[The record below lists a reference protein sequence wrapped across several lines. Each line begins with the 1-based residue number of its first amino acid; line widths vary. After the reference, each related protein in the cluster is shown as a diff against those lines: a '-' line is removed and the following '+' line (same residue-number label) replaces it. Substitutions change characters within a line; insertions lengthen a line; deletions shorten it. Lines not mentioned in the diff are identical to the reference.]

1 MEKKLFNKYFIGITL
16 INFIV
21 YLIYYLLMVIMAVI
35 AQDTLHAS
43 LSQAGFAS
51 GIYIIG
57 TLLARL
63 FMGKQLELFGRKFT
77 LRGGAIFYLLTTL
90 AYLYTPTIG
99 ALYLVRFLN
108 GFGYGT
114 VSTATNAIVTAY
126 IPASKKGEGINYY
139 GLSTSLAAAVGPF
152 LGMILLNMTDFRF
165 IIWFSIVLV
174 FFVTIACLVFPVKNI
189 LLSEEQKTSL
199 RSWNINSFIEK
210 KALFITGIAF
220 LMGLSYSSV
229 LSFLSSYTKV
239 IHLVA
244 AGSFFFVVYALVI
257 TFTRPLTG
265 RIFDVKGEQYV
276 MYPSYLFLTA
286 GLFLLSVTTNS
297 VTLLISGALVGLGY
311 GTFMSNGQAVCL
323 KIVKEHRISIALS
336 TYFIGLDLG
345 LGVGPYLMG
354 MLKSL
359 TSFRGLYVIA
369 GVIPLVCTAL
379 YLVNGRK
386 HSHEAEGELIESL
399 KNEI

>member
-189 LLSEEQKTSL
+189 PLSEEQKTSL

-220 LMGLSYSSV
+220 FNG
-229 LSFLSSYTKV
+229 SFLFKCFIIFIFLYKSNPLSCCWVIFLRRICFGHHIYTSIDWKDFRCQRRT
-239 IHLVA
+239 I
-244 AGSFFFVVYALVI
+244 
-257 TFTRPLTG
+257 R
-265 RIFDVKGEQYV
+265 DV
-276 MYPSYLFLTA
+276 S
-286 GLFLLSVTTNS
+286 
-297 VTLLISGALVGLGY
+297 
-311 GTFMSNGQAVCL
+311 
-323 KIVKEHRISIALS
+323 
-336 TYFIGLDLG
+336 
-345 LGVGPYLMG
+345 
-354 MLKSL
+354 
-359 TSFRGLYVIA
+359 
-369 GVIPLVCTAL
+369 
-379 YLVNGRK
+379 
-386 HSHEAEGELIESL
+386 
-399 KNEI
+399 